1 MNIRNCLQQLKKDN
15 LSSIAIPAIGT
26 GNLNFPQELVVNIIT
41 DTCQKFMEE
50 NNNVFEIQ
58 IVVYEKNEDLYQVL
72 HKIIFD

>member
-41 DTCQKFMEE
+41 DTCQKFLEE

-72 HKIIFD
+72 QKIIFD